1 MTLETILAVIC
12 GIGTLVCWVGY
23 NHAKANVK
31 MSYKEQRVGG
41 KRCDH

>member
-1 MTLETILAVIC
+1 MTLETMLAIIC

-23 NHAKANVK
+23 EHARKNVK

-41 KRCDH
+41 K